1 MAFPLYFRCSVFTM
15 IQSSTK
21 KTLALAVALALICSG
36 WVGSSPA
43 QPPPTS
49 QRAAASSLISPETK
63 IDYAPLQLA
72 LSRQQFQQ
80 ANEITH
86 RLLLAAADRSPQG
99 WFRGEDIDK
108 LPCWDLK
115 TIDTLWK
122 TASKGRFGFSVQ
134 YDIFVKTGNRPGR
147 LMAPEAYDKFGEAV
161 GWRQNNQWT
170 IFKQNLNYTLQA
182 PVGHLPNPRDE
193 YQINGGRLEYTGLMS
208 RLQACKIVSG
218 TTPTPSSGPLP
229 QPLL

>member
-1 MAFPLYFRCSVFTM
+1 M
-15 IQSSTK
+15 
-21 KTLALAVALALICSG
+21 
-36 WVGSSPA
+36 A
-43 QPPPTS
+43 QPPTAPKLVS
-49 QRAAASSLISPETK
+49 ESSLISPETK
-63 IDYAPLQLA
+63 IDYTPLQVA
-72 LSRQQFQQ
+72 LNNQQFQK

-86 RLLLAAADRSPQG
+86 RLLLTAAGRIAQG
-99 WFRGEDIDK
+99 WFRGEDIEK

-147 LMAPEAYDKFGEAV
+147 LMAPEAYDKFGEEI

-193 YQINGGRLEYTGLMS
+193 YQINGGRLEYTGLMG
-208 RLQACKIVSG
+208 RLQSCKIVSSPN
-218 TTPTPSSGPLP
+218 PTPSPKPSLRPSL
-229 QPLL
+229 